1 MALDPSIIGGIR
13 PIQIDS
19 PVNALAQVLRVQG
32 MQQETQLGQAKLD
45 EYTRSKTRQNML
57 YDAMQKLGAGA
68 NADQRIGTLESLGEF
83 DQADKIRTGVTNRRK
98 VESEASEREWKV
110 KKEKLTMAGQAFFGV
125 VRNPTLENAMGTLDY
140 LAQEGL
146 MPAEMVERYRA
157 GAQADPSK
165 IGMYAEQAYR
175 SVLDA
180 DKQLD
185 ELRTNN
191 LGATTQTLGVDPV
204 TGRPRVLHT
213 ATNTQSPDSVAADRR
228 AAADRAAADRRA
240 REQSAQTKT
249 PAGYRWNQDGTLS
262 AIPGGPADKH
272 AVTTEGERKAATLL
286 SRLSNSQKQLAAATA
301 EDPSA
306 ATPGLLA
313 NGLRMIGAEAAA
325 NTALTSSAR
334 QRVEAAELDILDA
347 ALTLGTGAAYTRE
360 QLQGYRK
367 SYFPQIGDTE
377 QTIKEKQDRLDSL
390 IDAATISAGRAAPNG
405 GARPAGAPDRAA
417 HPAAAP
423 QPDIDALLKKYG
435 Q

>member
-45 EYTRSKTRQNML
+45 EYTRGKARQNML

-140 LAQEGL
+140 LGQEGL
-146 MPAEMVERYRA
+146 MPPGMVERYRA

-175 SVLDA
+175 SILDA

-185 ELRTNN
+185 NVLTNN

-204 TGRPRVLHT
+204 TGKSRVLHT
-213 ATNTQSPDSVAADRR
+213 AVNTQSPDNAATVAAARDNANATR
-228 AAADRAAADRRA
+228 A
-240 REQSAQTKT
+240 
-249 PAGYRWNQDGTLS
+249 
-262 AIPGGPADKH
+262 
-272 AVTTEGERKAATLL
+272 V
-286 SRLSNSQKQLAAATA
+286 AAATRDAAMIRRDQDTEMKLADDYRIDSKGFAETSTAMKKVFGAISTADKNPGSALAAGTAFMKILDPNSVVRESELGMALNASGWFDRATNLANTLQNGRTMTPTQQKNLRTAA
-301 EDPSA
+301 EDLFEEAKAAQREIDDAYRQRATGYGVESQRVIVDRGQNTPRATAAQKQGAAPAKPA
-306 ATPGLLA
+306 AT
-313 NGLRMIGAEAAA
+313 GAKF
-325 NTALTSSAR
+325 
-334 QRVEAAELDILDA
+334 
-347 ALTLGTGAAYTRE
+347 LGFE
-360 QLQGYRK
+360 
-367 SYFPQIGDTE
+367 
-377 QTIKEKQDRLDSL
+377 
-390 IDAATISAGRAAPNG
+390 
-405 GARPAGAPDRAA
+405 
-417 HPAAAP
+417 
-423 QPDIDALLKKYG
+423 
-435 Q
+435 

>member
-45 EYTRSKTRQNML
+45 EYQRTKARGN
-57 YDAMQKLGAGA
+57 KL
-68 NADQRIGTLESLGEF
+68 LELVQGLPGDTTDDGRVKALRGGGFF
-83 DQADKIRTGVTNRRK
+83 DEADKLETGIGNRRK
-98 VESEASEREWKV
+98 IESEAGEREWKV

-140 LAQEGL
+140 LGREGL
-146 MPAEMVERYRA
+146 MPVEMVERYRA

-175 SVLDA
+175 SILDA

-185 ELRTNN
+185 NVHTNN
-191 LGATTQTLGVDPV
+191 LGAKTQTLGVDPV
-204 TGRPRVLHT
+204 TGKPRVLHT

-240 REQSAQTKT
+240 REQSAQTRT

-405 GARPAGAPDRAA
+405 GARPAGAQGGGAR
-417 HPAAAP
+417 PAAAP
-423 QPDIDALLKKYG
+423 QPDIDALLQKYG